1 MLAVVARVEFFKLQI
16 TVLSREVCM
25 RYLSALVEQVAGPEG
40 GAPRE
45 LAYYLP
51 VLDHLWNE
59 FGEDRLIYGSN
70 WPVSDRGAPYEVVF
84 GLVREFFA
92 GKGEEAMEKDFWKNA
107 LVAYG
112 VK

>member
-1 MLAVVARVEFFKLQI
+1 VFNSLLEDNGGATLQKNAGVVGDSLAVLDGGDAD
-16 TVLSREVCM
+16 S
-25 RYLSALVEQVAGPEG
+25 GDEG
-40 GAPRE
+40 IDLFGS
-45 LAYYLP
+45 
-51 VLDHLWNE
+51 VMLDRLRNE

-84 GLVREFFA
+84 PLVREYFA
-92 GKGEEAMEKDFWKNA
+92 GKGEVAMEKYFWRNA